1 MLIDTCT
8 MRSLEIFQERDLLG
22 VNVQKEAKKPP
33 KNLWLSLGN
42 EQLGDESIF
51 AVEKKNIGTSM
62 GIGLQDSTNM
72 LGLQIFHLGGH
83 WSPNGTY
90 WKSIN
95 GIMWGNHLYKRRSNG
110 IIRDDKS

>member
-51 AVEKKNIGTSM
+51 AVEKKTLAPLWGSVFRIAQICSACRS
-62 GIGLQDSTNM
+62 STWVDTGPQM
-72 LGLQIFHLGGH
+72 EHTG
-83 WSPNGTY
+83 
-90 WKSIN
+90 KV
-95 GIMWGNHLYKRRSNG
+95 
-110 IIRDDKS
+110 

>member
-1 MLIDTCT
+1 

-22 VNVQKEAKKPP
+22 VNVQTEAKKSP
-33 KNLWLSLGN
+33 KNLSLSLGN

-51 AVEKKNIGTSM
+51 AVGKKKNTGTSM

-72 LGLQIFHLGGH
+72 LGLQIFHLGGHCGH